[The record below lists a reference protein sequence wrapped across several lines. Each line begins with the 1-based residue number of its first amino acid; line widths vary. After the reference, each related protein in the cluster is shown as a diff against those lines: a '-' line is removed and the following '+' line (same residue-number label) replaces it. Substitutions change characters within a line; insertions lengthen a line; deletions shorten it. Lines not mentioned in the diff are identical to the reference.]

1 MSDRSGVRFAT
12 KHISRLVD
20 PFSNT
25 SSIGGK
31 IMFARLKLYGFPI
44 VVVLVVTLLAGCGTG
59 GARGGASG
67 SGATEKQGTKPI
79 TIKVTTVQLP
89 QQQLG
94 KAALDFAKAVNEK
107 MGDQVQV
114 TAYTGAQLY
123 SGAEEL
129 EALRKGE
136 IQVVFAIGS
145 MMETLDQT
153 MQIFKMPYLFPS
165 DEVAYKVLD
174 GSVGQQLFKNIEAK
188 GIRVAGVVSSG
199 RVVVSNNKRE
209 LRRPADFRGLK
220 MRSSGRVETSILEA
234 LGATAI
240 VTPSEETLTALQ
252 QGVIDGMSTPSSVFL
267 QRRYYDVQKYL
278 TDAGLI
284 YWPFGVVLINKEFWN
299 GLPDDVRNQLD
310 GILKDQIAQMRS
322 QIASE
327 TQKVLDEIAAKGV
340 KVYRLTDEEVAA
352 WREATAKVYD
362 QYAGQIG
369 ADIIKAVRDEVAR
382 FSGK

>member
-1 MSDRSGVRFAT
+1 VSRWIKRFA
-12 KHISRLVD
+12 L
-20 PFSNT
+20 P
-25 SSIGGK
+25 
-31 IMFARLKLYGFPI
+31 L
-44 VVVLVVTLLAGCGTG
+44 VVLLVVALVAGCGG
-59 GARGGASG
+59 RSRSGG
-67 SGATEKQGTKPI
+67 SGGEATGNQASQPI

-94 KAALDFAKAVNEK
+94 KGALDFAEAVK
-107 MGDQVQV
+107 QKLGDRVQV
-114 TAYTGAQLY
+114 TAYPGAQLY

-136 IQVVFAIGS
+136 IQMAFAIGS

-165 DEVAYKVLD
+165 DQIAYQVLD
-174 GSVGQQLFKNIEAK
+174 GEVGRQLFKNLEAK
-188 GIRVAGVVSSG
+188 GVLVAGAVSSG

-209 LRRPADFRGLK
+209 LRKPEDFRGLK

-284 YWPFGVVLINKEFWN
+284 YWPFGVVLVNKAFWE
-299 GLPDDVRNQLD
+299 GLPADVRDQLD
-310 GILKDQIAQMRS
+310 QILKEQIARMRTE
-322 QIASE
+322 IEAS
-327 TQKVLDEIAAKGV
+327 TQKVLDDIAAKGV
-340 KVYRLTDEEVAA
+340 KIYRLNEEEVAA
-352 WREATAKVYD
+352 WKAATAKVYD

-369 ADIIKAVRDEVAR
+369 ADIIKAVQDEVAR
-382 FSGK
+382 LTGK